1 MRKLLSAFFS
11 RLRKDV
17 IFWVVLV
24 VYSVLSLVSC
34 LLNYQSS
41 VQYPSD
47 PVYVEDVLFNMIPA
61 LPFLCAAVIALFLG
75 QEFDENTIRNKLTV
89 GHTRTAIFFSA
100 YAACT
105 AASLAL
111 LGSTL
116 ILSGVTGFL
125 CFKAFL
131 LDWTQL
137 VYLAAC
143 CVLVTMVF
151 SAICVA
157 FCMNIQKRA
166 ISILVTLVVMLV
178 LLFAA
183 SYLEGALLEPEMT
196 YEGITIST
204 VDGVQFGDLVKNP
217 AYVSGN
223 ARKVMEFIFDMLPTG
238 QAVQLNNME
247 LERCGRWLW
256 LSAIML
262 PIITLAGFLPFRK
275 HDIR

>member
-1 MRKLLSAFFS
+1 MRKLLSAFSS

-34 LLNYQSS
+34 LLTYQSS

-47 PVYVEDVLFNMIPA
+47 PVYVEAILFNTILI
-61 LPFLCAAVIALFLG
+61 LPFLCAAVIAMFLG

-111 LGSTL
+111 LGSML
-116 ILSGVTGFL
+116 ILSGVTGYL
-125 CFKAFL
+125 CFKVFL
-131 LDWTQL
+131 LDWTEL
-137 VYLAAC
+137 IYLTAC

-157 FCMNIQKRA
+157 ISINIQKRA
-166 ISILVTLVVMLV
+166 ISILVTLVTMLV

-183 SYLEGALLEPEMT
+183 SYLYGALLEPEMA
-196 YEGITIST
+196 YDGVMITM
-204 VDGVQFGDLVKNP
+204 DGVQYGDLVKNP

-223 ARKVMEFIFDMLPTG
+223 TRKVMEFIFDMLPTG
-238 QAVQLNNME
+238 QAAQLNNME
-247 LERCGRWLW
+247 FERCGRWLW
-256 LSAIML
+256 LSALLL
-262 PIITLAGFLPFRK
+262 PIITLAGYLPFRK
-275 HDIR
+275 QDIR

>member
-47 PVYVEDVLFNMIPA
+47 PVYVEDVLFNMLPA
-61 LPFLCAAVIALFLG
+61 LPFLCAAVIAMFLG

-100 YAACT
+100 FIVCA

-111 LGSTL
+111 LGAAL

-137 VYLAAC
+137 IYLTAC

-157 FCMNIQKRA
+157 FSMNIQKRA
-166 ISILVTLVVMLV
+166 ISMLVTLATMLV

-196 YEGITIST
+196 YDSVSISM
-204 VDGVQFGDLVKNP
+204 DGVQFGDLIKNP
-217 AYVSGN
+217 AYVGGN
-223 ARKVMEFIFDMLPTG
+223 TRKVMEFLFDMLPTG
-238 QAVQLNNME
+238 QALQLNNME

-256 LSAIML
+256 LSAIVL
-262 PIITLAGFLPFRK
+262 PITTLAGFFPFRK
-275 HDIR
+275 QDIR

>member
-1 MRKLLSAFFS
+1 MHKLLSAFFS
-11 RLRKDV
+11 RLKKDV

-34 LLNYQSS
+34 LLTYQSS
-41 VQYPSD
+41 IQYPSD

-111 LGSTL
+111 LVSTL
-116 ILSGVTGFL
+116 ILSGAAAFL

-131 LDWTQL
+131 LDWTKL
-137 VYLAAC
+137 IYLTAC
-143 CVLVTMVF
+143 CVLITMVF

-166 ISILVTLVVMLV
+166 ISILISLVVMLV

-196 YEGITIST
+196 YDGISISM
-204 VDGVQFGDLVKNP
+204 DGVQYGDLVKNP
-217 AYVSGN
+217 AYVSGST
-223 ARKVMEFIFDMLPTG
+223 RTVMELIFDMLPTG
-238 QAVQLNNME
+238 QALQLNNME
-247 LERCGRWLW
+247 FERCARWLW
-256 LSAIML
+256 MSALML
-262 PIITLAGFLPFRK
+262 PIATLAGFLPFRK
-275 HDIR
+275 QDIR